1 VDRNHADELGAILD
15 QWRGRPVAVRVV
27 AAGDEL
33 VAVFAGTLG
42 RRSAAKGSS
51 FFWPVDT
58 GASTQPTL
66 EETGIYVHR
75 ELVSELRLHTG
86 GFVVEFA
93 QAGTT
98 VNVRQLAHGLSLSA

>member
-1 VDRNHADELGAILD
+1 VDRNRGDELGAILD

-42 RRSAAKGSS
+42 RRSGAKGSS

-58 GASTQPTL
+58 GASAETTL
-66 EETGIYVHR
+66 EE
-75 ELVSELRLHTG
+75 LRLRAG

-98 VNVRQLAHGLSLSA
+98 VNVRQLAHRAIS

>member
-1 VDRNHADELGAILD
+1 VDRNHGDELAAILD
-15 QWRGRPVAVRVV
+15 RWGGRPVAVRVV

-42 RRSAAKGSS
+42 RRSAGKGSS

-58 GASTQPTL
+58 GASAETTL
-66 EETGIYVHR
+66 EETGIYVQR
-75 ELVSELRLHTG
+75 ELLSGLRLHTG

-98 VNVRQLAHGLSLSA
+98 VNVRLLGP